1 MRPVISVVI
10 PCLNGARDLPRQ
22 LDALLAQDFD
32 GDYEIVVAD
41 NGSTDESRDV
51 VAGYAARD
59 PRVRGADAGCVR
71 GINHARNV
79 GVRHAR
85 GAFILLCDCD
95 DEVQP
100 GWLAAMDRAR
110 AAGGPCVGGDLIRE
124 LPDGTVTVRESGVER
139 STWPDVPRPF
149 GANCGFA
156 REVWERIGGFD
167 ESFQGGG
174 DESDFFYRAHLAG
187 FPTTA
192 VPDAAIRYVERDGVR
207 AIARQY
213 FNYGKGRAKLFSKF
227 RRYGMPRPAPWRVPL
242 VVGGAVVFILVGGR
256 GGVQRRRGI
265 GLVANRAGRVVGS
278 WRERTFC
285 V

>member
-1 MRPVISVVI
+1 MSTAVSVVV
-10 PCLNGARDLPRQ
+10 PCLNGADVLPRQ

-32 GDYEIVVAD
+32 GEYEIIVAD
-41 NGSTDESRDV
+41 NGSTDASRDV
-51 VAGYAARD
+51 VAAYTACDAR
-59 PRVRGADAGCVR
+59 VLGVDAGQVR
-71 GINHARNV
+71 GINHARNI
-79 GVRHAR
+79 GVEHAR
-85 GAFILLCDCD
+85 GVLVLLCDCD

-100 GWLAAMDRAR
+100 GWLAAMAR
-110 AAGGPCVGGDLIRE
+110 AHAAGSMCVGGDLIRE

-139 STWPDVPRPF
+139 ITWPDVPRPF

-156 REVWERIGGFD
+156 REVWENIGGFD
-167 ESFQGGG
+167 EAFRGGG

-207 AIARQY
+207 AVARQY

-227 RRYGMPRPAPWRVPL
+227 RRHGMPRPAPWRLPL
-242 VVGGAVVFILVGGR
+242 VVAGALVFILVGGR
-256 GGVQRRRGI
+256 HGTQRRRGI